1 MQTLKNVFPHLLV
14 GVLFIGLSLAYFYP
28 LLSQKVIQQSDITQF
43 KGMQRQIV
51 EHRAEFDEEPYWI
64 DNAFLGMPTY
74 QITSNYPADILGW
87 LDHIIRF
94 LPRPADYLFVYL
106 FGFYLFM
113 ISLKTPIFPS
123 LIGALAFG
131 FSTYMIIILGVG
143 HNTKALAIGYIPLV
157 LAGVFMVLK
166 KRRRLG
172 FILSTL
178 ALGLQIHAN
187 HYQMTYYMFV
197 LILVIGIVYARDA
210 YVTKTMKSFLHSI
223 GILFGALI
231 LALSLNATGLL
242 ATKEYTSFSTRGPS
256 SLSITPND
264 TPIPIEKGLPYDY
277 ITEYSYGIIESLN
290 LFIPRFMGGANS
302 DVFDEKSSLFSLLRT
317 IDPETAQQ
325 IYRYATPY
333 WGDQPI
339 VAAPAYVGAVVMF
352 LALIGFILMQPK
364 QRHWLL
370 AGTLVSL
377 VLSWG
382 KNVETITV
390 FLIDYFPLYNK
401 FRAVSSIQIILELC
415 LPIAA
420 VYGIVTLLNNSI
432 SKQKKQKTLIYALGS
447 LLGVIGL
454 TVLSAH
460 GLLSFT
466 SSNEIFI
473 SYPEIMT
480 PIIEDRKSILLQD
493 CLRTFLFV
501 SVTFLLCNVLLSTS
515 KNYMVLGGLAFLT
528 LIDLWSFDRNY
539 VNSDQFV
546 SKIQLHRP
554 FSITQAD
561 RAILQDTTRYR
572 VFEPSLGVSHART
585 AFFHQAIGGYHGAKM
600 SRFQDLYDFYIAKN
614 NRQIINMLNV
624 KYIIQ
629 PPTDD
634 NALGVVKNPN
644 AFGDVWLIEQLKQVE
659 NANIE
664 IKNLE
669 KIDLKKIAL
678 TTQKRSKTY
687 EIDTTAQISLSSNK
701 ANELIYSFKS
711 TTPQYAVFS
720 EMYYPDGWKAYINNQ
735 LVEHDRVNYTLRGL
749 EIPSGDHRIRFAFEP
764 HIIQT
769 GTRIQ
774 IGGGIIFFVVVLM
787 ILYVHFFKKSTTVE

>member
-210 YVTKTMKSFLHSI
+210 YVTKAMKSFLHSI

-277 ITEYSYGIIESLN
+277 ITE
-290 LFIPRFMGGANS
+290 
-302 DVFDEKSSLFSLLRT
+302 VQLRN
-317 IDPETAQQ
+317 
-325 IYRYATPY
+325 Y
-333 WGDQPI
+333 
-339 VAAPAYVGAVVMF
+339 
-352 LALIGFILMQPK
+352 
-364 QRHWLL
+364 
-370 AGTLVSL
+370 
-377 VLSWG
+377 
-382 KNVETITV
+382 
-390 FLIDYFPLYNK
+390 
-401 FRAVSSIQIILELC
+401 
-415 LPIAA
+415 
-420 VYGIVTLLNNSI
+420 
-432 SKQKKQKTLIYALGS
+432 
-447 LLGVIGL
+447 
-454 TVLSAH
+454 
-460 GLLSFT
+460 
-466 SSNEIFI
+466 
-473 SYPEIMT
+473 
-480 PIIEDRKSILLQD
+480 RKS
-493 CLRTFLFV
+493 
-501 SVTFLLCNVLLSTS
+501 
-515 KNYMVLGGLAFLT
+515 
-528 LIDLWSFDRNY
+528 
-539 VNSDQFV
+539 
-546 SKIQLHRP
+546 
-554 FSITQAD
+554 
-561 RAILQDTTRYR
+561 
-572 VFEPSLGVSHART
+572 
-585 AFFHQAIGGYHGAKM
+585 
-600 SRFQDLYDFYIAKN
+600 
-614 NRQIINMLNV
+614 
-624 KYIIQ
+624 
-629 PPTDD
+629 
-634 NALGVVKNPN
+634 
-644 AFGDVWLIEQLKQVE
+644 
-659 NANIE
+659 
-664 IKNLE
+664 
-669 KIDLKKIAL
+669 
-678 TTQKRSKTY
+678 
-687 EIDTTAQISLSSNK
+687 
-701 ANELIYSFKS
+701 
-711 TTPQYAVFS
+711 
-720 EMYYPDGWKAYINNQ
+720 
-735 LVEHDRVNYTLRGL
+735 
-749 EIPSGDHRIRFAFEP
+749 
-764 HIIQT
+764 
-769 GTRIQ
+769 
-774 IGGGIIFFVVVLM
+774 
-787 ILYVHFFKKSTTVE
+787 